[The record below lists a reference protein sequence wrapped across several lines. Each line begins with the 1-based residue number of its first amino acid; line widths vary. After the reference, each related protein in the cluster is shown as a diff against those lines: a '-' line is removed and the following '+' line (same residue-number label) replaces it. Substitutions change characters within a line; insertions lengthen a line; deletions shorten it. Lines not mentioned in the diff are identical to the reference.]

1 MKLNYSK
8 LKFSVVSLFLI
19 MRINITA
26 QTITPQVINSAG
38 SDRQVGTSGYYL
50 TDNVGEPFTE
60 TLLQSGGSQMLTQ
73 GFLQPVIGKTYALSI
88 AQSST
93 TCSDK
98 NDGLIS
104 VAFTSNLTPVNVR
117 YKWLPVKYC
126 PSGNCGNTL
135 DSLEAGT
142 YTLQIFRTYTNSIGQ
157 VKNDSIPQQIIEI
170 KSSPDPCKIT
180 IFTGFTANND
190 GKNEVWEIGNIT
202 EFPKNRVT
210 IYNRW
215 GNLVYDVKGY
225 DNTLK
230 VWPAKSEVDKLT
242 ASTYFYVIDLGDGSR
257 LIKGW
262 VELIK

>member
-1 MKLNYSK
+1 MLNSG
-8 LKFSVVSLFLI
+8 KFWS
-19 MRINITA
+19 

-38 SDRQVGTSGYYL
+38 SDRLIGTTGFYL

-60 TLLQSGGSQMLTQ
+60 TLAQNGGTLMLTQ
-73 GFLQPVIGKTYALSI
+73 GFLQPNIKGKNYVLSI

-104 VAFTSNLTPVNVR
+104 VAFSSNLSPFSVK
-117 YKWLPVKYC
+117 YKWFPVKAC
-126 PSGNCGNTL
+126 PSDNCGGTI

-142 YTLQIFRTYTNSIGQ
+142 YTLQIYRTYTNSIGQ
-157 VKNDSIPQQIIEI
+157 VKTDTIPQQIIDI

-215 GNLVYDVKGY
+215 GNLIYDVKGY
-225 DNTLK
+225 DNVTR
-230 VWPAKSEVDKLT
+230 VWPEKNAVDKLT
-242 ASTYFYVIDLGDGSR
+242 ASTYFYIIDLGDGSR